1 MGKNNYVTEKYIDEV
16 EHYLYNGLDIKEL
29 YKEDDD
35 KLLEP
40 FKELLLPEEQIVM
53 FMEDYA
59 ITSLCRIFNT
69 KLKRIVQL
77 NFYRDKSLNVS
88 LRGKRVDL
96 ESVFEDNGWT
106 YDIKEIQSQYIKNKW
121 KYGELHL

>member
-96 ESVFEDNGWT
+96 ESVFEDNGWQ
-106 YDIKEIQSQYIKNKW
+106 YDVKEIQSQYKKNKW
-121 KYGELHL
+121 KYGQLDL